1 VIVRSTVEWRGQWFI
16 VTFLLWK
23 EDSYIGDG
31 MIEVVSITP
40 MLADTVAIALM
51 IVLSTIPVFFMS
63 SKKHRRYAG

>member
-1 VIVRSTVEWRGQWFI
+1 VIVRSTVEWGGQWFI

-40 MLADTVAIALM
+40 MLADTVAIAPM
-51 IVLSTIPVFFMS
+51 IVLSTMLVFLMS